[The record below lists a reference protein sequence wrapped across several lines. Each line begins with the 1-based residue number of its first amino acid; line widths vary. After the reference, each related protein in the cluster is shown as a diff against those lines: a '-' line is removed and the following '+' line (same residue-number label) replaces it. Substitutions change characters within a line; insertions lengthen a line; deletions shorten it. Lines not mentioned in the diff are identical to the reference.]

1 MNEKL
6 IIENFG
12 PVKYVDLDLNK
23 INVFIG
29 PNASGKS
36 TVSKIIAILKN
47 ADLSPYF
54 LTGTDKENKILNQRF
69 NKLNLSE
76 YINEKFKITY
86 SSEYYKIEK
95 TKYKERFHELKHLS
109 LYRTLYIPMERALIS
124 TISES
129 LYGLMSNEVNLPKYF
144 TVFGN
149 EFLKARN
156 HKVVYNIDLFNIN
169 YTYENKYDIITLKN
183 GNKLRLSESA
193 SSIQSTIPLYLTVQY
208 LTETSE
214 KNHFVIEEP
223 ELNLFPKVQK
233 GLINFLIENTYLDNN
248 SLTINTHSPYI
259 LMALNNLIEAGNTLK
274 NLKTKDNNKLDEYE
288 EKIKR
293 IVKSN
298 YFIDFD
304 DIAVYYIHQDGTAE
318 DIKDYEN
325 RLINAEK
332 IDSVSDIFSDEADKL
347 LDIKYQ

>member
-1 MNEKL
+1 MSEKL

-12 PVKYVDLDLNK
+12 PVKYVDLDLKK

-47 ADLSPYF
+47 VDLSPYF
-54 LTGTDKENKILNQRF
+54 FNGTNKENKILNQQF

-76 YINEKFKITY
+76 YINEKFKISY
-86 SSEYYKIEK
+86 SSDYYKIEK
-95 TKYKERFHELKHLS
+95 TKYKEEFHELKHLS
-109 LYRTLYIPMERALIS
+109 LYRTLYIPMERAFIS
-124 TISES
+124 TISAS
-129 LYGLMSNEVNLPKYF
+129 LMSFINYDINLPKYF
-144 TVFGN
+144 TSFGSHF
-149 EFLKARN
+149 EKARTYK
-156 HKVVYNIDLFNIN
+156 HHYKIDFLNVS
-169 YTYENKYDIITLKN
+169 YSYENNNNIVLFDKN
-183 GNKLRLSESA
+183 KKSLLSESA
-193 SSIQSTIPLYLTVQY
+193 SSIQSLIPLYITVSH
-208 LTETSE
+208 LTETSK

-223 ELNLFPKVQK
+223 ELNLFPNAQK
-233 GLINFLIENTYLDNN
+233 GLINFLIENTYLNNN

-259 LMALNNLIEAGNTLK
+259 LMALNNLIEADNTLK

-325 RLINAEK
+325 KLINAEK
-332 IDSVSDIFSDEADKL
+332 IDNVSDIFSDEADKL